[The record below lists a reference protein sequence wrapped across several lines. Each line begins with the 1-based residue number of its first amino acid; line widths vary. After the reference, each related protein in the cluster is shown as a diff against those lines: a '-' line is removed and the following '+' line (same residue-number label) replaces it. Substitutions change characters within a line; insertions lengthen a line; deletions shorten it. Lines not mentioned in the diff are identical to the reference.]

1 MMTLKETDTQPNI
14 VAARIIAI
22 SKRRVIVVTE
32 EDHLLSIPLTK
43 EYRQDKTMLQ
53 SFKDI
58 LHAGIWIPVNKKL
71 RQLFSYDWLAE
82 PATAEIND

>member
-53 SFKDI
+53 SLKDI

-71 RQLFSYDWLAE
+71 RRLFSYDWLAA
-82 PATAEIND
+82 PATVETND

>member
-53 SFKDI
+53 SLKDI